1 MSKSFKGEERRS
13 AAQAHRARR
22 TARLDKFCE
31 SHDSIRESNTP
42 SKNHAKR
49 VDGRKSLTETALD
62 SRLARLSH

>member
-1 MSKSFKGEERRS
+1 MSKSYKGEDRRA

-22 TARLDKFCE
+22 TARLDKFLE
-31 SHDSIRESNTP
+31 SHDSIHESNTP

-49 VDGRKSLTETALD
+49 VDGRESLTETALD

>member
-22 TARLDKFCE
+22 TARLDKFLE
-31 SHDSIRESNTP
+31 SHDSICESNEP
-42 SKNHAKR
+42 SKNHAKK
-49 VDGRKSLTETALD
+49 VDGRKSLSQAALD

>member
-1 MSKSFKGEERRS
+1 MSKSYKGEDRRA

-31 SHDSIRESNTP
+31 SHDSSLESNEP

-49 VDGRKSLTETALD
+49 VDGRKPLSQAALD